1 MAEFSKSERNAL
13 RELASLVYE
22 ADARLAL
29 EELDA
34 KFARWRNGELLGS
47 DLIAAI
53 HDFHQNDARV
63 LWSVYQALKDPEIVA
78 RGLALGLIATEA
90 TEAVSDALRNKLAP
104 LMSDFNR
111 TLR

>member
-1 MAEFSKSERNAL
+1 MAEFSKSEKKAL

-29 EELDA
+29 EELDTE
-34 KFARWRNGELLGS
+34 FARWRHGELLGS

-53 HDFHQNDARV
+53 HDFHQNDARA
-63 LWSVYQALKDPEIVA
+63 LWSVYQALKDPEVVA
-78 RGLALGLIATEA
+78 RGLALGLIAA
-90 TEAVSDALRNKLAP
+90 EAVSDALRDKLAP

>member
-1 MAEFSKSERNAL
+1 MAEFSKSEQKTL
-13 RELASLVYE
+13 RELAVLVYE

-34 KFARWRNGELLGS
+34 VFARWRNGELLGS

-53 HDFHQNDARV
+53 HDFHQNDARA

-78 RGLALGLIATEA
+78 RGLALRLIDIDG
-90 TEAVSDALRNKLAP
+90 VSEALRVKLEP
-104 LMSDFNR
+104 LMGNFNR